1 MILQSF
7 ILGSLCREII
17 NSVFMVGLYYGF
29 LTTFSIGP
37 SYLLHL
43 RTILVEKGEEGA
55 ENKVAATMGFI
66 MGQLM
71 MFISIYYT
79 PLHLALDRPHTIT
92 ALTIPCLFFYFL
104 WNNRTNFFDYDYGY
118 GFYVPTYSNSIRN
131 LRIQSV
137 FLHNFIFQLLNH
149 FIFPSA
155 ILTRLV
161 NIYMFR
167 CNHKILFLISSFLG
181 WLVGHLLFLKLV
193 DLIGFGVEQY
203 NLIMYKRY
211 RYIRNNKYF
220 VAKMCY
226 TKDRIFSI
234 LLFIT
239 FLYNLGRIRFPILNR
254 IMQDP
259 YTMEFDEDRFPFL
272 KEEIEEEIIL
282 PGEGGELNFEGIKS
296 SLEYVEEEIDDDN
309 YEKEILK
316 GRKPLAPFEFEQTF
330 LFDFRLW
337 VRPLVY
343 RDDAAKLEASQYFFY
358 PCQSD
363 GKERISFTYP
373 PSLSTFWK
381 MIERK
386 MSLFTI
392 EKPLSDDLCDH
403 WSYTNEQKK
412 NNLSTEFRKRI
423 EALGKKRSSLRNVLE
438 KRIRL
443 DKRMKINYFN
453 LYLNILSSQNVIL
466 SSSLAEETQK
476 KDYLP
481 NQYDPL
487 LAGPRRTKI
496 KEPFSYLAQP
506 TYTYKN
512 QKNKIFNLLFKS
524 KKRELYLEPKEIPGK
539 YSFTS
544 IYVDAEELDLRK
556 GIRKMIY
563 KYFDDVEYAQG
574 VSGPH
579 IVNEYQIRTRKF
591 KPIIWYTYDG
601 KDIEKGDRNYLPG
614 VREMFWLEYSRLR
627 KDIKRELIIGSMPN
641 LRRKSDSF
649 NLAQIRLHST
659 LFLTEVKSYLIFV
672 LEVLFEFLVIPIYKL
687 LLFILT
693 KGKMQKNKDDEAEE
707 YAIGEVNF
715 SLENLEKLEG
725 RKGQELLELPDE
737 YYYISDEYDPFLD
750 EASYY
755 PSFRALVLLAHVVLR
770 KYILFPSLII
780 VKNLVRI
787 LFHEPPEWSEDFADL
802 KKEVYVICD
811 HEGKAASHTEWPK
824 EWLTDGIEIKV
835 FFPFTLK
842 PWHNKE
848 YDKVP
853 KEDVCFLNIL
863 GMETEYIYGRP
874 RKKPP
879 FLKPVLKELKKK
891 IRKWKNKLKSFV
903 LKLSLKKGTES
914 FPNVSKETKERE
926 RSELSET
933 KKEKD
938 LIMSNQMIDE
948 SSVPIEFRDSIDYSF
963 TEPKMIDESS
973 VPIEILDLDLIV
985 DYSLTEQEMKN
996 LTNRTSTI
1004 RNQIDKMRKFQEE
1017 LLLTPEVNIIS
1028 SNKPSFPQKLVPS
1041 IKKILQKL
1049 KRRNARLM
1057 HKFYYFIRYLMQ
1069 RIYIDIIVRIVL
1081 IFQLNTVLFYKN
1093 FYKFFLKYVS
1103 PCTNKLKKPRKFISI
1118 IQNSLSYIKNENSK
1132 ILCDLSSLS
1141 QAYVFYKLYQTRLIK
1156 LSELR
1161 YALQY
1166 HGTSLF
1172 LKNEIKDFFEAEE
1185 IFHSELKHK
1194 NLLNSGMKQWK
1205 NWLRIHYQ
1213 YDLSPIRWYHLVP
1226 QKWRTKVNQQRMD
1239 ENKDLNKGDS
1249 DEKTDQL
1256 IHSKKLNDFEANS
1269 LSNKNYY
1276 NFQKWYRYDLF
1287 SSKSIN
1293 YEDKKDSYI
1302 YVPPPCINKK
1312 KEDISYNYNIYKR
1325 RIFDLPEGFLGFKN
1339 FEGFMSFK
1347 IPIGQFSI
1355 MNPEIFPDRKYFDGM
1370 LFPFCLKN
1378 KVDIESWI
1386 DIETNDSQNITPRV
1400 NKNRVNKNYQLF
1412 DWMRMNEKILS
1423 HPTSTHHHPLWF
1435 LPEVVPRYKK
1445 YKKRLWTI
1453 RTKFLL
1459 FNSNGYVTFMEN
1471 INLENLYMETY
1482 PYNMKK
1488 DVLRKRVKKK
1498 TTKKD
1503 FNISVDAQQD
1513 CVEEGYPYCQVF
1525 SDLDDILEAYIER
1538 DTVVLKLKKK
1548 HRKRSALAFLRG
1560 ESVDLDF
1567 TEFRGELVFR
1577 QWKSQGVID
1586 VEGIATT
1593 RHNKEQFIIYQM
1605 INIALLHKSKSP
1617 WPLLHKPKRTPQ
1629 NPPRYIHAEN
1639 YVWSIW
1645 LKERKKKKREKN
1657 YSDLFAPEKILSTK
1671 RRREL
1676 RILISFYSKN
1686 GNVIQKN
1693 PVFCKYVKNC
1703 GEVLDKSKKE
1713 KKKIKKLKLFLWPNY
1728 RLEDLACMNR
1738 YWFHTNNSSRF
1749 SMLRLY
1755 MYPPLFRLLRLPW
1768 ANPYTFSI

>member
-1 MILQSF
+1 MILKSF
-7 ILGSLCREII
+7 ILGSLWREII
-17 NSVFMVGLYYGF
+17 NSVVMVGLYYGF

-43 RTILVEKGEEGA
+43 RTILVEKGEKGD
-55 ENKVAATMGFI
+55 ENKVSATMGFI

-92 ALTIPCLFFYFL
+92 ALTIPSLFFYFL

-118 GFYVPTYSNSIRN
+118 GFYVPTTRNSIRN
-131 LRIQSV
+131 LRIQLV

-161 NIYMFR
+161 NVYMFR
-167 CNHKILFLISSFLG
+167 CNDKIVFLTYSLLG
-181 WLVGHLLFLKLV
+181 WFIGQLLFLKLV
-193 DLIGFGVEQY
+193 DLIGFGIEQY

-259 YTMEFDEDRFPFL
+259 YVMEFDEDAFPFR
-272 KEEIEEEIIL
+272 KIEIEEEMPL
-282 PGEGGELNFEGIKS
+282 PGEGEGELTFEGVIS
-296 SLEYVEEEIDDDN
+296 SQEYVEEEIEDEN
-309 YEKEILK
+309 YEKEILT

-343 RDDAAKLEASQYFFY
+343 RDDATKLEASQYFFY

-363 GKERISFTYP
+363 GKERISFTFP
-373 PSLSTFWK
+373 PSLSTFWE

-423 EALGKKRSSLRNVLE
+423 EALDKKRSSMRNVLE

-453 LYLNILSSQNVIL
+453 LYFNIFSPKNVIL
-466 SSSLAEETQK
+466 FSSLAEETKK
-476 KDYLP
+476 KDHLP
-481 NQYDPL
+481 NKYDPFL
-487 LAGPRRTKI
+487 TGPRRTKI
-496 KEPFSYLAQP
+496 KEPFSYLAKP
-506 TYTYKN
+506 TYKN
-512 QKNKIFNLLFKS
+512 QENKIFNLLFKS
-524 KKRELYLEPKEIPGK
+524 EEGELDLEPKEIPGK
-539 YSFTS
+539 YSFDS

-556 GIRKMIY
+556 GIRKMVY

-641 LRRKSDSF
+641 LKRKSGSW
-649 NLAQIRLHST
+649 NWAQIRMHSA
-659 LFLTEVKSYLIFV
+659 LFLAEVKEYLIFV
-672 LEVLFEFLVIPIYKL
+672 LEVLFEFSVIPIYKL
-687 LLFILT
+687 VLFILT
-693 KGKMQKNKDDEAEE
+693 KGKMQKNKSEDDEVEE
-707 YAIGEVNF
+707 YTIEEVTF
-715 SLENLEKLEG
+715 SIENLEKLEG
-725 RKGQELLELPDE
+725 RKGQELLDMPDE
-737 YYYISDEYDPFLD
+737 YFYISDEYDPFLD

-811 HEGKAASHTEWPK
+811 HEGRAPSHTEWPK

-842 PWHNKE
+842 PWHKGYN
-848 YDKVP
+848 KVP
-853 KEDVCFLNIL
+853 KDDVCFLNIL
-863 GMETEYIYGRP
+863 GMETQHIYGRP

-891 IRKWKNKLKSFV
+891 IRKWKNKLKFFV
-903 LKLSLKKGTES
+903 LKLGLKKRTKS
-914 FPNVSKETKERE
+914 FPNVSKETKKRE
-926 RSELSET
+926 RSQLSET

-963 TEPKMIDESS
+963 IEPKMIDESS
-973 VPIEILDLDLIV
+973 VPIEIRDLDLIV
-985 DYSLTEQEMKN
+985 DYSFTEQKMID
-996 LTNRTSTI
+996 LTNRTRTT
-1004 RNQIDKMRKFQEE
+1004 RNKIDEMRKFKEE
-1017 LLLTPEVNIIS
+1017 LLLTPELNIIS
-1028 SNKPSFPQKLVPS
+1028 SNKPSSPDKLVPS
-1041 IKKILQKL
+1041 IKKKLQKL
-1049 KRRNARLM
+1049 QRKNARLI
-1057 HKFYYFIRYLMQ
+1057 HKFYYFIRYLME

-1081 IFQLNTVLFYKN
+1081 IFQLNTLLFYKN

-1103 PCTNKLKKPRKFISI
+1103 TCINKLKKPRKFISI
-1118 IQNSLSYIKNENSK
+1118 IQNPLSYIKNENSK

-1166 HGTSLF
+1166 HGTSLI
-1172 LKNEIKDFFEAEE
+1172 LKNELKDFFEAQE
-1185 IFHSELKHK
+1185 IFHSDK

-1205 NWLRIHYQ
+1205 NWLRVHYQ
-1213 YDLSPIRWYHLVP
+1213 YGLSPIRWYHLVP

-1239 ENKDLNKGDS
+1239 ENKNLNKRDS
-1249 DEKTDQL
+1249 DEKTGQL

-1269 LSNKNYY
+1269 LSNENY
-1276 NFQKWYRYDLF
+1276 NFQKWYKYDLF

-1302 YVPPPCINKK
+1302 YVTPPCINKK
-1312 KEDISYNYNIYKR
+1312 KEDISYNYNIHKR
-1325 RIFDLPEGFLGFKN
+1325 KVFDIPEGFLGFEN
-1339 FEGFMSFK
+1339 FQGFMSVK
-1347 IPIGQFSI
+1347 IPLGQYSI
-1355 MNPEIFPDRKYFDGM
+1355 MNPEIFPDRKYFDGGI
-1370 LFPFCLKN
+1370 FHFCLKN

-1386 DIETNDSQNITPRV
+1386 DIETNDSQNITT
-1400 NKNRVNKNYQLF
+1400 RVNKNYQLF

-1423 HPTSTHHHPLWF
+1423 HPTSNHHHPLWF
-1435 LPEVVPRYKK
+1435 LPELVPLYKK
-1445 YKKRLWTI
+1445 YKNRLWTL

-1459 FNSNGYVTFMEN
+1459 FNSNGYLTFMEN
-1471 INLENLYMETY
+1471 ISLKNLYMETY

-1488 DVLRKRVKKK
+1488 DVLRKKVKKK

-1525 SDLDDILEAYIER
+1525 SDLDDIIEAYIER

-1577 QWKSQGVID
+1577 QWKSKGIID

-1605 INIALLHKSKSP
+1605 INIALVHRSKYPLPLPHKKTSK
-1617 WPLLHKPKRTPQ
+1617 
-1629 NPPRYIHAEN
+1629 NPPRYIYAEN
-1639 YVWSIW
+1639 YSWNNWI
-1645 LKERKKKKREKN
+1645 KNRKKKKREKN

-1713 KKKIKKLKLFLWPNY
+1713 KNKLKKLKLFLWPNY

-1738 YWFHTNNSSRF
+1738 YWFHTNNGSRF

-1755 MYPPLFRLLRLPW
+1755 TYPPLDQSLFEQIH
-1768 ANPYTFSI
+1768 TFSLSDI